1 MTTISSHPGAS
12 PTAALAAGPP
22 AGTIR
27 AALGYPAFRFLLAG
41 LAVSQIGDWLYNLAL
56 VTLVYQRTGS
66 LMWAGVATGARVV
79 PMVVLGPVGGVIADR
94 FDRRR
99 VMVVSDLLR
108 LLLMLGL
115 ALVAVTGLPIVFAP
129 VIAALATTAGT
140 PYLACVSGSTPRL
153 VGDVDL
159 PGANAARSA
168 VTSLG
173 MMAGPA
179 IGGALLLLGSPALAF
194 VVNAAT
200 FGAAVACVMV
210 IRDGDAFAVASP
222 AGEPMALGGAVGSVL
237 RGISDGAAALR
248 AHPAAIRLVGADLMC
263 SVVYGMQTVVL
274 VLVARQA
281 GLGLHGYG
289 YLLAALGVGAMV
301 GTSLVGRVLRLPSR
315 LGLALPMGLV
325 GLSMLA
331 MPIAHWG
338 SVAILLACVNG
349 ASAILVEV
357 MTETG
362 LQRMLPTEVFGR
374 AYGLAIP
381 ASIAGIVVG
390 SLIAPVLVGVLGLNG
405 SLAAC
410 GAVAL
415 GYALQ
420 LLARRRY
427 APGGQEIVSSSSRFS
442 RSRTAI
448 AARSSRSAPIRDSV
462 SSSRPTS

>member
-1 MTTISSHPGAS
+1 MTAMTTISSHPEAS
-12 PTAALAAGPP
+12 PTAAPAGPP

-41 LAVSQIGDWLYNLAL
+41 LAVSQIGDWLYNFAL
-56 VTLVYQRTGS
+56 VSLVYQRTGS
-66 LMWAGVATGARVV
+66 ITWAGVATGARVV

-129 VIAALATTAGT
+129 VIAALATAAGT

-153 VGDVDL
+153 VRDGDL

-173 MMAGPA
+173 IMAGPA
-179 IGGALLLLGSPALAF
+179 IGGVLLLLGSPALAF

-200 FGAAVACVMV
+200 FGAAVACVVV
-210 IRDGDAFAVASP
+210 IRDRDAFAVAGA
-222 AGEPMALGGAVGSVL
+222 AGEPTALGGAIGSVL
-237 RGISDGAAALR
+237 RGIADGAAALR
-248 AHPAAIRLVGADLMC
+248 AHPAAIRLVSADLMC

-301 GTSLVGRVLRLPSR
+301 GTSLAGRVLRLP
-315 LGLALPMGLV
+315 
-325 GLSMLA
+325 
-331 MPIAHWG
+331 
-338 SVAILLACVNG
+338 
-349 ASAILVEV
+349 
-357 MTETG
+357 
-362 LQRMLPTEVFGR
+362 
-374 AYGLAIP
+374 
-381 ASIAGIVVG
+381 
-390 SLIAPVLVGVLGLNG
+390 
-405 SLAAC
+405 
-410 GAVAL
+410 AVS
-415 GYALQ
+415 GWPFPW
-420 LLARRRY
+420 RW
-427 APGGQEIVSSSSRFS
+427 
-442 RSRTAI
+442 
-448 AARSSRSAPIRDSV
+448 
-462 SSSRPTS
+462 